1 MSRWQTLCP
10 MAAERSHCGA
20 VSAEGKLFAFGGG
33 GVGFK
38 SLQTVEMYDPGK
50 DRWTLTEPMPTLRS
64 GLVAATL
71 KNLVYVMGG
80 GFKNPDGSFNFLT
93 VVELFN
99 PSDHSWQKGPSLRM
113 RHDAP
118 SAIVHQESI
127 YLFAGHHPEATGGPL
142 TDPAF
147 AFSEKF
153 AAKKNNWEEISPL
166 PTPRFS
172 LGNALV
178 DEKIWVMGGGAFKEN
193 RFQNFDLIE
202 IYNLEQERWEKESG
216 LKLPWPS
223 AGISACNWN
232 NRVYV
237 FGGNDGTKISNRSA
251 VYDPSAKKWEELEP
265 MPEPRA
271 AASAAV
277 LNDTIY
283 LIGGRDASGKT
294 PTNTLLAYSPA

>member
-1 MSRWQTLCP
+1 
-10 MAAERSHCGA
+10 MATERSHCGA
-20 VSAEGKLFAFGGG
+20 VSAAGKLFAFGGG
-33 GVGFK
+33 GVGFR
-38 SLQTVEMYDPGK
+38 SLQTVEMYDPEE
-50 DRWTLTEPMPTLRS
+50 DRWTLTQPMPTLRS
-64 GLVAATL
+64 GLVAAVL
-71 KNLVYVMGG
+71 KGVVYVMGG
-80 GFKNPDGSFNFLT
+80 GFKNADGSFNFLT

-99 PSDHSWQKGPSLRM
+99 PTDDSWRKGPSLRM

-118 SAIVHQESI
+118 SAIVHRENL

-147 AFSEKF
+147 SDSERF
-153 AAKKNNWEEISPL
+153 DPENNHWEEIPPL

-178 DEKIWVMGGGAFKEN
+178 GEKIWVMGGGAFKEN

-202 IYNLEQERWEKESG
+202 IYDPAQKKWEKENG

-237 FGGNDGTKISNRSA
+237 FGGNDGAKISNRSA
-251 VYDPSAKKWEELEP
+251 VYDPSVKKWEELEP

-271 AASAAV
+271 AAAAV
-277 LNDTIY
+277 VLDGTIY
-283 LIGGRDASGKT
+283 LIGGRDSSGKT
-294 PTNTLLAYSPA
+294 PTNSLLAYRPS